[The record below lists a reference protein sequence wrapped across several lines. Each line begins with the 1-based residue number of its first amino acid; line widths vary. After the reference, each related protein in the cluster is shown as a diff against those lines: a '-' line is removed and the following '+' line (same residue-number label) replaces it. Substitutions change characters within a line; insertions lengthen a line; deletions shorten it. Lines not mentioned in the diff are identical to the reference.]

1 LKKQW
6 VLSAAVLLL
15 VSLSLALPGYA
26 KVVYVRT
33 DGNDANDGSTWE
45 LAKKTVQAGLDAASG
60 GTSDEVWVAAG
71 TYVERITL
79 KLGVKL
85 YGGFAGSETSLDQRP
100 AFPRPAHDPNETVL
114 DGAQAGSVVT
124 SPTGATATTRIDGFT
139 IRNGKAS
146 KGGGIYCSSSSPTIS
161 NNTISANSGGG
172 IYCSYSS
179 PTISNN
185 TISANSATGFGGG
198 ICCFNSSPTISDNT
212 ISASSATSSGGG
224 IYCSKGSPT
233 ISNNTISGN
242 GATYSGGGIDCS
254 YSSPTISNNTI
265 SGNRADSDGGG
276 ICCSYSSPAISNNT
290 ISGNRA
296 TRHGG
301 GISCSNS
308 SPTIS
313 SNTVSGNS
321 ATYDGGGI
329 YCYNSSPAIS
339 NNTISANG
347 AGEGGGIYCEGSS
360 PTISNNVVAFNSSG
374 LYRSGGTPTLW
385 NNCVYN
391 PDGYNYSGLSP
402 GTGDISADPKLADLR
417 YGNVHIQTDSPC
429 RDAGDNSIVQSG
441 WTDMDG
447 QARIQPAGGTV
458 DIGADESDGTTW
470 PTGPYVIVRVS
481 PGGNDANDGSSWAF
495 AKRSV
500 QAGIDAASEQGGE
513 VWVASGTY
521 NERIVLRPYA
531 YVYGGFAGRESTR
544 DERDWV
550 LNRTILDGNAGGS
563 VVTAVGHRVSA
574 IDGFTIRNGAGGI
587 YCKYSSPAISNNI
600 ITGNSGRG
608 IDCRYSSST
617 ISSNTI
623 SANGRG
629 ISCSNSSPTISN
641 NTISGNSANY
651 GGGIYC
657 YNSSPTISNN
667 IVAFNSSG
675 LYRSGGTPTLWNNCV
690 YNPDGYNYSGLSP
703 GTGDISADPE
713 LADSR
718 YGNLHIQPDSPCR
731 DAGDN
736 SAVQPGWKDMDGQ
749 DRIQPAGGTVDIG
762 ADESD
767 GTTWP
772 TGPYVIV
779 RVSPDG
785 NDANDGSSWALAKRS
800 VQAGMDAASE
810 EGGEVW
816 VASGTYNERIVLR
829 PYAYVY
835 GGFAGSESVRDE
847 RDWVL
852 NRTILDGNAGGSVVT
867 ATGVGYRLSAI
878 DGFTIRN
885 GAASDYG
892 GGVYCSWSSPTISN
906 NTISANMA
914 GYYGGGVYCAWCSPA
929 ISNNTISGNRAESY
943 GGGGGGIECWY
954 CSPTISSNTISDNTA
969 DHGGGIDCYHSS
981 SPMISNNTISGNST
995 TYDGG
1000 GINCSYSSPA
1010 ISNNTISAN
1019 SASKAGGIFCSDS
1032 SPTISNNTLSANS
1045 ASDGGGIY
1053 FQGSSSPTVCNN
1065 IVAFNSSGLHN
1076 YGGAPVVLRNN
1087 CVYNPD
1093 GYNYSR
1099 LSPGTGD
1106 ISADPMF
1113 VDRPGGDY
1121 HLRVVSPC
1129 INAGWN
1135 DAPGLPSIDT
1145 DGEGRICLGTV
1156 DIGADEFWPAALNIA
1171 DGKKQADGGTFG
1183 CAAAV
1188 VSAVFEDCLYTEAND
1203 RSSGMRVEKPG
1214 HALAVGMRADV
1225 WGVVRTNADG
1235 ERYIEASAAVQNGA
1249 GTVEPVGMTNKTL
1262 GGTDWNYDPVTGAGQ
1277 RGVEDGVG
1285 LNNIGLL
1292 ARTTGVVTAAGDDFF
1307 YIDDGTHARDAS
1319 VFNGVRV
1326 RCDSLTK
1333 PEAGQHVFVTSIS
1346 TIKNIGGRF
1355 FRSIRPR
1362 VQTDIQILQ

>member
-1 LKKQW
+1 
-6 VLSAAVLLL
+6 
-15 VSLSLALPGYA
+15 
-26 KVVYVRT
+26 
-33 DGNDANDGSTWE
+33 
-45 LAKKTVQAGLDAASG
+45 
-60 GTSDEVWVAAG
+60 
-71 TYVERITL
+71 
-79 KLGVKL
+79 
-85 YGGFAGSETSLDQRP
+85 
-100 AFPRPAHDPNETVL
+100 
-114 DGAQAGSVVT
+114 
-124 SPTGATATTRIDGFT
+124 
-139 IRNGKAS
+139 
-146 KGGGIYCSSSSPTIS
+146 
-161 NNTISANSGGG
+161 
-172 IYCSYSS
+172 
-179 PTISNN
+179 
-185 TISANSATGFGGG
+185 
-198 ICCFNSSPTISDNT
+198 
-212 ISASSATSSGGG
+212 
-224 IYCSKGSPT
+224 
-233 ISNNTISGN
+233 
-242 GATYSGGGIDCS
+242 
-254 YSSPTISNNTI
+254 
-265 SGNRADSDGGG
+265 
-276 ICCSYSSPAISNNT
+276 
-290 ISGNRA
+290 
-296 TRHGG
+296 
-301 GISCSNS
+301 
-308 SPTIS
+308 
-313 SNTVSGNS
+313 
-321 ATYDGGGI
+321 
-329 YCYNSSPAIS
+329 
-339 NNTISANG
+339 
-347 AGEGGGIYCEGSS
+347 
-360 PTISNNVVAFNSSG
+360 
-374 LYRSGGTPTLW
+374 
-385 NNCVYN
+385 
-391 PDGYNYSGLSP
+391 
-402 GTGDISADPKLADLR
+402 
-417 YGNVHIQTDSPC
+417 
-429 RDAGDNSIVQSG
+429 
-441 WTDMDG
+441 
-447 QARIQPAGGTV
+447 
-458 DIGADESDGTTW
+458 
-470 PTGPYVIVRVS
+470 
-481 PGGNDANDGSSWAF
+481 
-495 AKRSV
+495 
-500 QAGIDAASEQGGE
+500 
-513 VWVASGTY
+513 
-521 NERIVLRPYA
+521 
-531 YVYGGFAGRESTR
+531 
-544 DERDWV
+544 
-550 LNRTILDGNAGGS
+550 
-563 VVTAVGHRVSA
+563 
-574 IDGFTIRNGAGGI
+574 
-587 YCKYSSPAISNNI
+587 
-600 ITGNSGRG
+600 
-608 IDCRYSSST
+608 
-617 ISSNTI
+617 
-623 SANGRG
+623 
-629 ISCSNSSPTISN
+629 
-641 NTISGNSANY
+641 
-651 GGGIYC
+651 
-657 YNSSPTISNN
+657 
-667 IVAFNSSG
+667 
-675 LYRSGGTPTLWNNCV
+675 
-690 YNPDGYNYSGLSP
+690 
-703 GTGDISADPE
+703 
-713 LADSR
+713 
-718 YGNLHIQPDSPCR
+718 
-731 DAGDN
+731 
-736 SAVQPGWKDMDGQ
+736 
-749 DRIQPAGGTVDIG
+749 
-762 ADESD
+762 
-767 GTTWP
+767 
-772 TGPYVIV
+772 
-779 RVSPDG
+779 
-785 NDANDGSSWALAKRS
+785 
-800 VQAGMDAASE
+800 MDAASE